1 MKTSIKEQI
10 KKIDEQ
16 IQILNIKK
24 KELINLDNQF
34 NQFNQFNKINKTNK
48 KYEKPLNYTDCLLS
62 YII

>member
-1 MKTSIKEQI
+1 MKTNIKEEI

-24 KELINLDNQF
+24 KELINLD